1 MARDLKLAVVLQA
14 VDRATRPIRNVM
26 QGSAGLS
33 RQLKASREALKG
45 LQGQQR
51 DISSFRQLKGA
62 AQQTGS
68 ALQEQQAEV
77 RRLSQQLAATNKPTR
92 QMRQEFQ
99 QAVRQAQRLKQQ
111 HQGQQQELHGLRTRL
126 QQAGIGTRNLGEH
139 EQRLRRS
146 MAEANQDITDQTER
160 LRKLGLQQKRLAEAK
175 ASYEKTQA
183 LAGSMAATGAAG
195 VASGTGILYAGARLM
210 APQMA
215 ADQQGGII
223 AAQTGEGREQATR
236 YTQII
241 QSIRTEGVSD
251 DMAAIGA
258 AVGAV
263 RSTLGALGEVGDDE
277 LQRIS
282 RRALDMSAVLG
293 GDVAENIQVAAIMM
307 QNGLAKNSDEALD
320 LLTRGMQSVSTQM
333 RGELPEILHEYS
345 THFRGMGFDG
355 QEAMSL
361 LVEMAKQGKF
371 ALDKTGDAIKEFS
384 IRGSDM
390 SKASQE
396 AYESIGLDAEAMSS
410 AIAAGGDGA
419 QRALQTTAKALLN
432 ITNPAERANAA
443 IALFGTPVEDLAVD
457 QIPDFLRAL
466 SRSKNNLGQVEGAA
480 EGLGTVLRDDLRG
493 DIAKLGGAWTNLT
506 STMMRDQNGPLRQL
520 TQGITRIVGR
530 VREWI
535 AANPTLAAN
544 IVKTAAGLGIL
555 MAAGGGLA
563 LVLASVLGPIA
574 MVSYGMS
581 VLRFGAARFLGPLVT
596 LGRTALPMAAKG
608 VMLFGKALLATPLGW
623 IIGAIALIAGG
634 AYLIWKNWGTLGP
647 KFAALWEGLKAGALG
662 LWEELKAGFSG
673 GLAGIA
679 ATIVNFSPLGLF
691 YRAFAGVLDWF
702 GIELP
707 GRFTEFGGM
716 LLDGMVN
723 SITSRLGAVKEAIT
737 GAASSAIGWFKETL
751 GIHSPSRVF
760 AELGGHTMDGLQK
773 GIVQGEGGP
782 LSAVGDM
789 SKRLA
794 AAGAVSLSLAMGAA
808 PAAADLPPDQ
818 VQTIRQVR
826 EAMPAT
832 QAPELQQQLQPVA
845 IPAPADQLQS
855 VRQVRE
861 PLPPEALPE
870 LVQQVRLQI
879 SNSPELEALQANQ
892 PIRFD
897 SRPPLAAPASAPV
910 VQVGGDTVEIHVHAA
925 PGMDVQ
931 ALTQAISAELD
942 RRERAKAA
950 RIRSSLHDQE

>member
-62 AQQTGS
+62 AQQTGH

-111 HQGQQQELHGLRTRL
+111 HAGQQQELQGLRTRL

-139 EQRLRRS
+139 EQRLRRQ
-146 MAEANQDITDQTER
+146 MAEANQDITEQTER
-160 LRKLGLQQKRLAEAK
+160 LRKLGLQQKRLAAAK

-183 LAGSMAATGAAG
+183 LSGSMAATGAAG

-251 DMAAIGA
+251 DMTAIGA

-293 GDVAENIQVAAIMM
+293 GDVAEHIQVAAIMM

-410 AIAAGGDGA
+410 AIAGGGDGA
-419 QRALQTTAKALLN
+419 QRALQTTAKALLA
-432 ITNPAERANAA
+432 ITDPAERANAA

-457 QIPDFLRAL
+457 QIPDFLRGL

-581 VLRFGAARFLGPLVT
+581 VLRFGAARFLGPLIS

-608 VMLFGKALLATPLGW
+608 VLLLGKALLATPLGW

-723 SITSRLGAVKEAIT
+723 GITSRLGAVKEAIT

-861 PLPPEALPE
+861 ALPPEALPE

-879 SNSPELEALQANQ
+879 SNSPELEALQADQ

-950 RIRSSLHDQE
+950 RIRSRLHDQE

>member
-1 MARDLKLAVVLQA
+1 MARDMRLAVVLQA

-68 ALQEQQAEV
+68 ALQAQQAEV

-111 HQGQQQELHGLRTRL
+111 HQGQQLELQGLRTRL

-139 EQRLRRS
+139 EQRLRRN

-175 ASYEKTQA
+175 ASYEKAQG

-345 THFRGMGFDG
+345 THFRGMGYSG
-355 QEAMSL
+355 EEAMSL

-396 AYESIGLDAEAMSS
+396 AYESIGLNAEAMSS

-419 QRALQTTAKALLN
+419 QRAMQTTAKALLN
-432 ITNPAERANAA
+432 ITDPAERANAA

-466 SRSKNNLGQVEGAA
+466 SRSRNNLGQVEGAA

-563 LVLASVLGPIA
+563 LVLASALGPIA

-608 VMLFGKALLATPLGW
+608 VLLLGKALLMTPLGW

-647 KFAALWEGLKAGALG
+647 KFTALWEGLKAGALG

-723 SITSRLGAVKEAIT
+723 GITSRLAAVKDAII
-737 GAASSAIGWFKETL
+737 GAGESAIGWFKETL

-794 AAGAVSLSLAMGAA
+794 AAGALTLAASGPLLADEPIRIDNRAPLSPASLSA
-808 PAAADLPPDQ
+808 
-818 VQTIRQVR
+818 
-826 EAMPAT
+826 
-832 QAPELQQQLQPVA
+832 
-845 IPAPADQLQS
+845 PAPAS
-855 VRQVRE
+855 
-861 PLPPEALPE
+861 
-870 LVQQVRLQI
+870 
-879 SNSPELEALQANQ
+879 
-892 PIRFD
+892 
-897 SRPPLAAPASAPV
+897 
-910 VQVGGDTVEIHVHAA
+910 GGNTYNITIHAA
-925 PGMDVQ
+925 PGMDPHAIGQ
-931 ALTQAISAELD
+931 AVAAELD

-950 RIRSSLHDQE
+950 RIRSRLHDQE

>member
-45 LQGQQR
+45 LQGQQGKI
-51 DISSFRQLKGA
+51 DSFKRMQEALAGNSRELTEARQKLKSYQDGVEAQRATNEAIGA
-62 AQQTGS
+62 RVNVHRA
-68 ALQEQQAEV
+68 AV
-77 RRLSQQLAATNKPTR
+77 RRLHKELMKTKEPSAALTQQYTLAQTELQKLEKTYKSSHSHLR
-92 QMRQEFQ
+92 
-99 QAVRQAQRLKQQ
+99 RLKQSMQ
-111 HQGQQQELHGLRTRL
+111 DAGADVTKLDTKHKGLSDSLSAAQADLSR
-126 QQAGIGTRNLGEH
+126 AGIRVDRLGDE
-139 EQRLRRS
+139 EAELARRIQETTTALERQKGS
-146 MAEANQDITDQTER
+146 LAAVAKHQER
-160 LRKLGLQQKRLAEAK
+160 LATAK

-183 LAGSMAATGAAG
+183 LAGSIAATGAAG

-410 AIAAGGDGA
+410 AIAGGGDGA
-419 QRALQTTAKALLN
+419 QRALQTTAKALLA
-432 ITNPAERANAA
+432 ITDPAERANAA

-581 VLRFGAARFLGPLVT
+581 VLRFGAARFLGPLIS
-596 LGRTALPMAAKG
+596 LGRTALPLAAKG
-608 VMLFGKALLATPLGW
+608 VLLLGKALLMTPLGW

-647 KFAALWEGLKAGALG
+647 KFTALWEGLKAGTLG
-662 LWEELKAGFSG
+662 LWDELKTGFSG

-679 ATIVNFSPLGLF
+679 ATLVNFSPLGLF

-707 GRFTEFGGM
+707 GRFTEFGSM
-716 LLDGMVN
+716 LLDGLVN
-723 SITSRLGAVKEAIT
+723 GITGKLAAVKDAIT

-760 AELGGHTMDGLQK
+760 AELGGHTMDGLQQ
-773 GIVQGEGGP
+773 GIEKGEGGP
-782 LSAVGDM
+782 LGAVGDI

-794 AAGAVSLSLAMGAA
+794 AAGALTLAASG
-808 PAAADLPPDQ
+808 PLLAD
-818 VQTIRQVR
+818 
-826 EAMPAT
+826 E
-832 QAPELQQQLQPVA
+832 
-845 IPAPADQLQS
+845 
-855 VRQVRE
+855 
-861 PLPPEALPE
+861 
-870 LVQQVRLQI
+870 
-879 SNSPELEALQANQ
+879 
-892 PIRFD
+892 PIRID
-897 SRPPLAAPASAPV
+897 SRAPLSPASLTASAPA
-910 VQVGGDTVEIHVHAA
+910 TVNNTYQITIYAA
-925 PGMDVQ
+925 PGMD
-931 ALTQAISAELD
+931 AQAIGQAVAAELD
-942 RRERAKAA
+942 RRERARAA
-950 RIRSSLHDQE
+950 RSRSRLRDQE